1 MKVRTYSPKSSKLR
15 GELSIEFKKD
25 CVLHFAASTVFV
37 KKGSKVVIVER
48 ERLGK

>member
-1 MKVRTYSPKSSKLR
+1 MKVCIYSPKLRKLR

-37 KKGSKVVIVER
+37 KKGSKVVIVEDEKR
-48 ERLGK
+48 K